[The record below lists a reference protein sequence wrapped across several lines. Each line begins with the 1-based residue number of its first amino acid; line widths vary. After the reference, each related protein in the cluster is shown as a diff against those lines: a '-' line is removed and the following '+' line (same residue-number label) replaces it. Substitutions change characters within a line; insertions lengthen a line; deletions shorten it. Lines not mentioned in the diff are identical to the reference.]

1 MLRRRNKGQIQ
12 EINAGSMA
20 DIAFLLL
27 IFFLVTTTMD
37 TDAGILRLLPPVVE
51 DDQKIDQIN
60 ERNIYVVL
68 VNDADELLV
77 EGAPMDISE
86 LREGA
91 KEFMENPDNREDLP
105 EKRRITAA
113 MSREEVAKYTGWV
126 AGATEP
132 ERKQDLQKGLERW
145 QDRLSAVEL
154 LGDYM
159 ELPPSAVL
167 SLQTGARTSYD
178 MYVQVQNE
186 LEAAVR
192 ELRDDLS
199 MEKFNKKYSELDD
212 KLDED
217 KERIKA
223 IRMVYPQR
231 ISEAEPWA
239 KGDTA
244 SGSTKPATLETGH
257 VVQVPPFVNEG
268 ELIRIDTRTGAY
280 VERVKE

>member
-1 MLRRRNKGQIQ
+1 MLRRRNKGRLQ

-51 DDQKIDQIN
+51 DDQKIDQIK

-77 EGAPMDISE
+77 EGSPMDISE

-91 KEFMENPDNREDLP
+91 KEFMENPDNRDDLP

-113 MSREEVAKYTGWV
+113 MCREEIGKYTQWV
-126 AGATEP
+126 AGAES
-132 ERKQDLQKGLERW
+132 EARRQDLQKGLERW
-145 QDRLSAVEL
+145 QDRLTAVEL
-154 LGDYM
+154 LGEYM
-159 ELPPSAVL
+159 ELPASAVL
-167 SLQTGARTSYD
+167 SLQTGSRTSYN

-192 ELRDDLS
+192 ELRDALS
-199 MEKFNKKYSELDD
+199 MEKFGRKFTELDD
-212 KLDED
+212 KIDED

-231 ISEAEPWA
+231 ISEAEP
-239 KGDTA
+239 
-244 SGSTKPATLETGH
+244 
-257 VVQVPPFVNEG
+257 
-268 ELIRIDTRTGAY
+268 
-280 VERVKE
+280 VEVDRS